1 MCGVFF
7 LVILI
12 LAYLSSVNLTQI
24 ISLVNSTSQFYESFN
39 SALVISEILTD
50 SELLI
55 LSDPEYP
62 PADQEYATKSL

>member
-12 LAYLSSVNLTQI
+12 LAYLSSVNLTNLV
-24 ISLVNSTSQFYESFN
+24 SLVNSTSEFYGSFN

-50 SELLI
+50 NELLI
-55 LSDPEYP
+55 IADPKYP
-62 PADQEYATKSL
+62 PADQE